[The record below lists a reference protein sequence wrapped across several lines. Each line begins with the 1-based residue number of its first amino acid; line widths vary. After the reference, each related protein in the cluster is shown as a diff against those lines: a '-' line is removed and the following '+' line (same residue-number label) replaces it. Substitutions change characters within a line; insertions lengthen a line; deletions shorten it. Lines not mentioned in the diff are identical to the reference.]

1 MSEVAKLVKRTNQ
14 SDRPFAY
21 EPWGVR
27 QRQPTVEIAP
37 PCSHTENRQTA
48 SQTTT
53 VSTQLRVLIRNF
65 RPVEQRFLLSVAT
78 EKVQRYAISPVGVR
92 LK

>member
-1 MSEVAKLVKRTNQ
+1 MPDSATVVPAVEPQGLSLADAVAT
-14 SDRPFAY
+14 
-21 EPWGVR
+21 
-27 QRQPTVEIAP
+27 IAP
-37 PCSHTENRQTA
+37 LCSHSENRQTA

-53 VSTQLRVLIRNF
+53 VSTQLRALIRNF